1 MERHNMR
8 QRLFFDHKDYALL
21 NIVNDVLNQE
31 DPRSLKKLLIPYL
44 HPHGIKEMAASTG
57 LRIAYAVIKLFRS
70 LERDSTEDRLHTL
83 RALRDEVFASS
94 GTEMR
99 KNRARVLLQIM
110 KELVRAESEEVK
122 LQLAR
127 DFREAATGKPR
138 AITRQLLKYHLVEM
152 PEEWNQI
159 AFDDHVHDANTKGRK
174 SATHLI
180 MDAWIKGIRRL
191 RVIYYNYVPPEVV
204 QELLEAAEIMDVDVR
219 VGIEYCARFRGQ
231 YVRFIWT
238 PRGFNDSRDFLEFLN
253 EPGISEFMAEGC
265 EVSRYQQAYTFSV
278 LEAFNNIHRETI
290 NREFGVQLPIL
301 TTSDLL
307 TLVGTGQP
315 SLHHLSKLIHD
326 HLLRLFHRKL
336 AELREWCTHEDEQQY
351 RDAQEIVER
360 MNGVDIEAISDR
372 YLRPARNPDIHNPF
386 IPSQDDG
393 APSLLQLSPQAL
405 MQRLESLHVAY
416 RVTLN
421 LSGLRAEDVLELLY
435 DCGGAITRLEVFNFK
450 DEIFGNCSDT
460 PRILELQAAINSGNV
475 VQLKRCVRGIVQDL
489 KDGRE
494 EQKQKLSLILDHLNE
509 LHDYYRHTPLK
520 SRIGT
525 DSTGG
530 SSKVP
535 GMGLVVIDTL
545 PGKCRREMKRVSCF
559 PAKIPVRIQV
569 FRRRT
574 YCDNNKEYEAGDGSS
589 RLAPV
594 DLFFR
599 RYKEDWLVGDYQAV
613 TPERSN
619 LRALGGVSG
628 QEGNNLRLNCSENP
642 HDRRIPHLRY
652 VNTHI
657 KNCLKILLGFIPAFA
672 TFALTKDWWL
682 LAYFGA
688 FIWFGIT
695 GLRNII
701 QSVLG
706 AGGLRRSPL
715 MRWTEY
721 VSWNRLADSLMY
733 TGFSVPLLDYLVKSL
748 VLAQRL
754 DVTVQTNPVALYST
768 MAVVNGLYLA
778 SHNLYRGLPKT
789 AAMGNLGRT
798 VLSIPVALM
807 INSAV
812 GAGLAAAGVPAINE
826 VLQKWAAIISKLASD
841 IVAAFIEGYADRGMN
856 LRERYLDYK
865 TKIKQVYDTYAQ
877 LELQHPQ
884 EEILSVMESPERLL
898 SAISHRNESLNL
910 ALIANALD
918 LMYFWMY
925 QPRARHTL
933 KRMMRQMNPEERKVF
948 LLSQYVL
955 QREREISQLFL
966 DGVVGK
972 DFSKALAFYLAR
984 WRHYLDDLQRLTSRF
999 AAAEMKSP
1007 LHAETRQG
1015 NDPRSIGE
1023 SGGEACADHGG
1034 FVRPPREDAH
1044 SSTGSRRTDR
1054 P

>member
-1 MERHNMR
+1 MERHNVR
-8 QRLFFDHKDYALL
+8 KRLFFDQKDYRLL
-21 NIVNDVLNQE
+21 NIVNDVLSYE

-70 LERDSTEDRLHTL
+70 LERDSAEDRLRTL
-83 RALRDEVFASS
+83 RALRDEVFVSS
-94 GTEMR
+94 RAELR

-110 KELVRAESEEVK
+110 KELVRAEDEEVK

-127 DFREAATGKPR
+127 DFREAATGSPR
-138 AITRQLLKYHLVEM
+138 AITRQLLKYHLLEM

-204 QELLEAAEIMDVDVR
+204 QELLEAAEIMEVGVR
-219 VGIEYCARFRGQ
+219 VGIEYCARFRGR

-238 PRGFNDSRDFLEFLN
+238 PRGFNDAKAFLEFLN
-253 EPGISEFMAEGC
+253 EPGVTAFMAEGR

-278 LEAFNNIHRETI
+278 LEAFNKVHRETI
-290 NREFGVQLPIL
+290 NREFGIELPIL

-307 TLVGTGQP
+307 ALVGTGQP

-326 HLLRLFHRKL
+326 HLLRHFQKKL
-336 AELREWCTHEDEQQY
+336 ANLRESCKLGEEQL
-351 RDAQEIVER
+351 RNAQAIVER
-360 MNGVDIEAISDR
+360 MNRLDIDAISER
-372 YLRPARNPDIHNPF
+372 YLRPARNPDIHNPS
-386 IPSQDDG
+386 IPKENDG
-393 APSLLQLSPQAL
+393 APPLLQLTPHAL
-405 MQRLESLHVAY
+405 LQRLEALHVGY
-416 RVTLN
+416 RITLN
-421 LSGLRAEDVLELLY
+421 LSGLKAEDVLELLY
-435 DCGGAITRLEVFNFK
+435 DCRGGITRLEIFNFK
-450 DEIFGNCSDT
+450 DEIFGNCPDT
-460 PRILELQAAINSGNV
+460 PRILELQAAINSGNP
-475 VQLKRCVRGIVQDL
+475 VQLKRCVREIVQAMG
-489 KDGRE
+489 DGGDR
-494 EQKQKLSLILDHLNE
+494 QKEKLSLILDHLNE
-509 LHDYYRHTPLK
+509 LHEYYRHTPLK

-535 GMGLVVIDTL
+535 GMGLVVLETL
-545 PGKCRREMKRVSCF
+545 PGRCRRRMNQFSNYPVR
-559 PAKIPVRIQV
+559 IPVRIQV

-574 YCDNNKEYEAGDGSS
+574 YCDGRGYGPRDIASWFRFAG
-589 RLAPV
+589 
-594 DLFFR
+594 LFSR
-599 RYKEDWLVGDYQAV
+599 RYREDWVVGDYEAV
-613 TPERSN
+613 PPEHSN
-619 LRALGGVSG
+619 LRPLGGISG
-628 QEGNNLRLNCSENP
+628 RGGNNLQLNCAENSKA
-642 HDRRIPHLRY
+642 RRIPHLRY

-657 KNCLKILLGFIPAFA
+657 KNCLKILFGFGPAFA

-706 AGGLRRSPL
+706 AGGFRRSPL
-715 MRWTEY
+715 LRWTEY

-733 TGFSVPLLDYLVKSL
+733 TGFSVPLLDYLVKSVIL
-748 VLAQRL
+748 DQRL
-754 DVTVQTNPVALYST
+754 GVTVHTNPLALYTT
-768 MAVVNGLYLA
+768 MAVVNGFYLA
-778 SHNLYRGLPKT
+778 SHNFYRGLPKT
-789 AAMGNLGRT
+789 AAMGNLCRT
-798 VLSIPVALM
+798 VLSIPLALL
-807 INSAV
+807 INASI
-812 GAGLAAAGVPAINE
+812 GAGLAAVEVPAVDE

-841 IVAAFIEGYADRGMN
+841 IVAAFIEGYADRGTN

-877 LELQHPQ
+877 LELLHPQ
-884 EEILSVMESPERLL
+884 EEILRVLESQDRLL
-898 SAISHRNESLNL
+898 CALSREEESLNL
-910 ALIANALD
+910 AVIVNALD

-933 KRMMRQMNPEERKVF
+933 KRMLRQMNSEERKVF

-966 DGVVGK
+966 DGLVGK
-972 DFSKALAFYLAR
+972 NFSRALSFYLAR
-984 WRHYLDDLQRLTSRF
+984 WRTYLADLHRLASLYETTQTEPFLQTEMQQENERFRPARTGASR
-999 AAAEMKSP
+999 P
-1007 LHAETRQG
+1007 
-1015 NDPRSIGE
+1015 
-1023 SGGEACADHGG
+1023 
-1034 FVRPPREDAH
+1034 V
-1044 SSTGSRRTDR
+1044 
-1054 P
+1054 